1 MLKQARV
8 GSTLILHTDEEFTQA
23 CREAFRFLNLPESCR
38 GRDKIVIKPNLVSCR
53 PYTAGSVSDPLVLD
67 VLLETLRECYAGEI
81 VIAEA
86 EAIFKTRRYH
96 EHRILGGTPQE
107 LEEGFDLALSNSGI
121 KDVLDKHSDARIRI
135 LDVTRAE
142 PAPPEAV
149 RERVKERF
157 GLQASKLH
165 RDYAGMVPREFLQG
179 NILGINL
186 AKFKTHD
193 QRPTLVTLALKNIYG
208 FTTPPDRE
216 HLHGTWHNPWR
227 LVESIISM
235 DLIYFSLFSGWL
247 HLVDGLR
254 YCMEGNGPNLGT
266 TVQNW
271 GKLAAGQDP
280 VELDAV
286 CAYMMGQN
294 SRELPYLVQAA
305 RILKDYDPEILERIP
320 PEFCRKF
327 ILNDKVTA
335 WMEAE
340 KKHSLSIYYHKLS
353 GFLMNRFPG
362 PARILAKLT
371 RPLRRILRD
380 PRRQKSI

>member
-1 MLKQARV
+1 MLKKARV
-8 GSTLILHTDEEFTQA
+8 GNTLILHTDEEFTRA

-67 VLLETLRECYAGEI
+67 VLLEMLSESYAGEI

-96 EHRILGGTPQE
+96 EQRILRGTPQE

-121 KDVLDKHSDARIRI
+121 SDVLDKHSDARIRI

-149 RERVKERF
+149 RKRVKDRF
-157 GLQASKLH
+157 GSQASKLH
-165 RDYAGMVPREFLQG
+165 RDYVGMIPREFLQG

-216 HLHGTWHNPWR
+216 HLHGAWHNPWR
-227 LVESIISM
+227 LVESIVSM
-235 DLIYFSLFSGWL
+235 DLIYFSLFSDWL
-247 HLVDGLR
+247 HVVEGLR

-266 TVQNW
+266 TVHNW
-271 GKLAAGQDP
+271 GKMAVGPDP

-286 CAYMMGQN
+286 CASMMGQDP
-294 SRELPYLVQAA
+294 RKLPYLVQAA
-305 RILKDYDPEILERIP
+305 RVLKNYHPEILALIP
-320 PEFCRKF
+320 PDFCREF
-327 ILNDKVTA
+327 VLNDKVIA

-340 KKHSLSIYYHKLS
+340 KKHRLSIYYLRLI
-353 GFLMNRFPG
+353 GFLWSRFPG
-362 PARILAKLT
+362 AARILAVLT